1 MFLDSRFSSRFLPLA
16 VCFSAPC
23 AFCAAG
29 GGGWEAL
36 AEPEVKNGWVRPAQG
51 KAARPVWGHAEGLR
65 VGFFVTLIFTVLH
78 IITSHRVSASA
89 EDM

>member
-1 MFLDSRFSSRFLPLA
+1 MIL
-16 VCFSAPC
+16 V
-23 AFCAAG
+23 FCAWDFVLG
-29 GGGWEAL
+29 
-36 AEPEVKNGWVRPAQG
+36 KNGVRQTKHKVPSTKYMVILDRIALIGMLLGVSFIVQ
-51 KAARPVWGHAEGLR
+51 PWWSEGLR

>member
-1 MFLDSRFSSRFLPLA
+1 MVILDRI
-16 VCFSAPC
+16 
-23 AFCAAG
+23 
-29 GGGWEAL
+29 AL
-36 AEPEVKNGWVRPAQG
+36 IGMLLGVSFIIQPWWN
-51 KAARPVWGHAEGLR
+51 EGLR